1 MLHRNL
7 RKLLLVLITVI
18 SAVKSNAQEA
28 TTPKIVF
35 EETVFD
41 FDTLIQ
47 NGDGTHNFWF
57 TNQGNAPLNITSAF
71 TSCGCIVPSWP
82 KEPVMPKQKGCIEVK
97 YNTSI
102 VGHFQKAIIVKSNDP
117 NNPKAV
123 IRMSGTVIEPPKEKQ
138 K

>member
-1 MLHRNL
+1 MLHCNL
-7 RKLLLVLITVI
+7 RILLFVLMAVF
-18 SAVKSNAQEA
+18 SAIRINAQETVA
-28 TTPKIVF
+28 PKIVF
-35 EETVFD
+35 EETIFD

-82 KEPVMPKQKGCIEVK
+82 KEPVLPKHKGCIEVK

-117 NNPKAV
+117 NTPKSV
-123 IRMSGTVIEPPKEKQ
+123 LRMSGTVIEPPKKQ